1 VPNRTPVASAVP
13 VWLNGLKQ
21 GCGAKVM
28 TVEAIAGAS
37 RPSQPFA
44 PQHVWDRN
52 FFLLLVGL
60 TWLGIA
66 GGFGLDVI
74 DHVRNE
80 TRVYPAIVH
89 VHALIF
95 VGWLVL
101 LTAQLLLIRNRRLD
115 VHRRLGLAAAWLIPV
130 MVVVALATAWTVQHQ
145 VALLP
150 GPHHPQFISINLTDM
165 LGFAT
170 LAGAGISLRRNPS
183 AHKRLILL
191 STLYLSTAGFARLWL
206 LTIGPA
212 GTDSF
217 WGFFLAYNLGGDVLI
232 AMLGLYDLSTR
243 GRLHPAYVLGGGWVL
258 VNELAA
264 AWLYF
269 SPGWKAISVR
279 ILGLG

>member
-1 VPNRTPVASAVP
+1 
-13 VWLNGLKQ
+13 
-21 GCGAKVM
+21 M

-37 RPSQPFA
+37 RPSRPFA

-52 FFLLLVGL
+52 FFLLLIAL
-60 TWLGIA
+60 TWLGVVS
-66 GGFGLDVI
+66 GLGLDVL
-74 DHVRNE
+74 DHFRNE
-80 TRVYPAIVH
+80 TRTYAPIVH

-101 LTAQLLLIRNRRLD
+101 LTVQLLLIRDRRLD
-115 VHRRLGLAAAWLIPV
+115 LHRRLGMAVAWLIPV
-130 MVVVALATAWTVQHQ
+130 MVVVALATAWTVQRQ
-145 VALLP
+145 IALLP
-150 GPHHPQFISINLTDM
+150 GVHAPQFISINLTDM

-170 LAGAGISLRRNPS
+170 LAGAGIALRRNSS

-206 LTIGPA
+206 LTLGRG

-232 AMLGLYDLSTR
+232 VMLGLYDLLTR

-264 AWLYF
+264 AWLFF
-269 SPGWKAISVR
+269 SPGWKPISVR
-279 ILGLG
+279 LLELG

>member
-1 VPNRTPVASAVP
+1 
-13 VWLNGLKQ
+13 
-21 GCGAKVM
+21 M

-60 TWLGIA
+60 TWLGVVS
-66 GGFGLDVI
+66 GFGLDMI
-74 DHVRNE
+74 AHFKG
-80 TRVYPAIVH
+80 TRPYPLIVH
-89 VHALIF
+89 VHAALF

-101 LTAQLLLIRNRRLD
+101 LTTQVLLIRNRRAD
-115 VHRRLGLAAAWLIPV
+115 IHRRLGMIAAWMIPI
-130 MVVVALATAWTVQHQ
+130 MVVVALATAWTVHRQM
-145 VALLP
+145 ALLFP
-150 GPHHPQFISINLTDM
+150 ARADPQFISINITDM

-170 LAGAGISLRRNPS
+170 LAGAGIALRRDSS
-183 AHKRLILL
+183 AHKRLMLL

-212 GTDSF
+212 GTGSF

-232 AMLGLYDLSTR
+232 AMLGLYDLATR

-264 AWLYF
+264 AWLFF